1 MPIPPPLLD
10 DRTFKSLMDE
20 AKARI
25 PTFTPEWTN
34 FNDSDPGMTLVE
46 LQAWLTET
54 LLYRVNRLPE
64 LAYVNFL
71 NLIGTTPAPARAAA
85 ADLTFRFADLDRVG
99 DPLTILVPKGTQVAV
114 KDPSLTKP
122 LIFETDETLRGVNAA
137 VAALI
142 VPSDDGQGRQVAGS
156 YDADAA
162 TLTLVKPFLP
172 FGDGATVP
180 EMLAGLLLR
189 PVRDK
194 DEDYFLDRFP
204 EGELN
209 LTLFMPDVFDQNAT
223 GSVNQ
228 GPNAEECLF
237 PWQAVDRAGDVTWS
251 VYAHAGA
258 AVDLD
263 DESHWFA
270 LNLRGDGTAG
280 VSRSGHVYLDLPAN
294 LPLVSWAALNRAFWL
309 KAGLSK
315 PPSTKAELQ
324 ADLQAEVFLGPDLK
338 LDVWKGPMGLVNPPL
353 QDNVALIAA
362 ISAGPEPDFAAIDP
376 KVWTDLG
383 YDAAPAPHGLL
394 WLRARQNA
402 VRDMVPEISALYL
415 NTVRATAATSRVSEV
430 LGISAGRPN
439 QSFQLS
445 RAPVLIDPGSGQ
457 PDLELAVLPP
467 TGGEGVIWQ
476 RDADFFGA
484 VRDTPRYLLDA
495 ETGLIT
501 FGDGV
506 NGMVPVAGSRVVANR
521 YRVGG
526 GALGNVAPGTIATLK
541 TALPQVKSV
550 SNLRAATGGSNAE
563 TIDQAKLRAPSHL
576 RSRDRAVTAEDFA
589 DLALITP
596 GVALRSA
603 YALPQ
608 TAVDLSTPLPVF
620 IENSPGAVTV
630 VVLPEKRHPTPQ
642 PTADELR
649 LICAHLN
656 ARRLVTTELYVI
668 GPRYT
673 RIDLLR
679 AEIETVPDA
688 DLKAVQDACTA
699 ALLTYFNPLSG
710 GEGGSGWPFGG
721 AIYHGQVFNLLLRQP
736 GVARVVDLKM
746 ALETLTQDD
755 TVDVLPLDPGA
766 LVHLPPA
773 VIALNVRYGR
783 G

>member
-1 MPIPPPLLD
+1 MPISPPILD
-10 DRTFKSLMDE
+10 DRTFKSLVDE

-25 PTFTPEWTN
+25 PTFTPDWTN
-34 FNDSDPGMTLVE
+34 FNDSDPGMTLVQ

-54 LLYRVNRLPE
+54 LLYRVNRLPD

-99 DPLTILVPKGTQVAV
+99 DPLTILVPKGAQVAV
-114 KDPSLTKP
+114 KDPSLPKP

-137 VAALI
+137 VASLI
-142 VPSDDGQGRQVAGS
+142 VPSDDGLSRQVVGT
-156 YDADAA
+156 YDPDEA
-162 TLTLVKPFLP
+162 TLTLVRPFRP
-172 FGDGATVP
+172 FGDGAVLP
-180 EMLAGLLLR
+180 DMLVGLLLR
-189 PVRDK
+189 PVRD
-194 DEDYFLDRFP
+194 DNEDYFLDRFP

-209 LTLFMPDVFDQNAT
+209 LTVFMPDVFDQNAT
-223 GSVNQ
+223 GAINL
-228 GPNAEECLF
+228 GPNALDCLF
-237 PWQAVDRAGDVTWS
+237 PWQVADRSGDVSWS

-258 AVDLD
+258 AVDLT
-263 DESHWFA
+263 DEAHWQG

-280 VSRSGHVYLDLPAN
+280 LSRSGHVYLDLPPN
-294 LPLVSWAALNRAFWL
+294 LPVVSWAALDRAFWL
-309 KAGLSK
+309 TAGLSK
-315 PPSTKAELQ
+315 PPSSKAELTG
-324 ADLQAEVFLGPDLK
+324 DLQAEVFLAPDLP
-338 LDVWKGPMGLVNPPL
+338 LDVWKGPLGLVNPPL
-353 QDNVALIAA
+353 QDTVALIAT
-362 ISAGPEPDFAAIDP
+362 INAGPEPDFSIIDP
-376 KVWTDLG
+376 KAWTDLG

-402 VRDMVPEISALYL
+402 VRDRVPEIAGLHL
-415 NTVRATAATSRVSEV
+415 NTVRATEATTRLSEV
-430 LGISAGRPN
+430 LGTSAGRPN
-439 QSFQLS
+439 QTFQLS
-445 RAPVLIDPGSGQ
+445 RAPVLIDPKSGQ

-467 TGGEGVIWQ
+467 TGGEGIIWQ
-476 RDADFFGA
+476 RGVDFYGA
-484 VRDTPRYLLDA
+484 GRDTQRYLLDP
-495 ETGLIT
+495 ETGVIT

-541 TALPQVKSV
+541 TALPQVRSV
-550 SNLRAATGGSNAE
+550 LNLRAATGGSNAE
-563 TIDQAKLRAPSHL
+563 TIDQAKLRAPSGL

-589 DLALITP
+589 DLALATP
-596 GVALRSA
+596 GVALKSA
-603 YALPQ
+603 FALPE

-630 VVLPEKRHPTPQ
+630 VVLPDKPHPTPQ
-642 PTADELR
+642 PTEDELR

-673 RIDLLR
+673 RIDLLQ
-679 AEIETVPDA
+679 AEIETRPDA

-699 ALLTYFNPLSG
+699 ALLYYFNPLTG
-710 GEGGSGWPFGG
+710 GADGRGWPFGG
-721 AIYHGQVFNLLLRQP
+721 AVYHGHVFNLLLRQP

-746 ALETLTQDD
+746 ALETLAQDD
-755 TVDVLPLDPGA
+755 SVDVLPLDPGT
-766 LVHLPPA
+766 LVELPPA
-773 VIALNVRYGR
+773 VIALNVRYAR